1 MNSHMANCLWN
12 DSEGNH
18 KYHLVNWDNVSLRKE
33 YGGLGV
39 PNLRDLNI
47 CLLSS
52 WIKRYQA
59 GKGKLWRDLIDFK
72 YRTDRP
78 NLFCTNDTNA
88 SQFFK
93 GLMWAAKAA
102 KMGFRWCVG
111 NGKKIKF
118 WEDNWLGTSSLAIQF
133 WELYV
138 IVNEKT
144 GTIADLWDGYDV
156 K

>member
-1 MNSHMANCLWN
+1 MANCLWN

-18 KYHLVNWDNVSLRKE
+18 KYHLANWDSISLRKE

-102 KMGFRWCVG
+102 KWVSGGVWEM
-111 NGKKIKF
+111 GKKL
-118 WEDNWLGTSSLAIQF
+118 NSG
-133 WELYV
+133 
-138 IVNEKT
+138 KT
-144 GTIADLWDGYDV
+144 TG
-156 K
+156 